1 MRQKKP
7 IKKTIRFKQILKGL
21 AVVCFFVFIIF
32 SSFKMVA
39 YLKDSYFFRVK
50 EVNVKGTHFLL
61 KEDITKTLNVKPGM
75 SIFEIDIDRLKE
87 RLKKEPWI
95 REARVERRFPN
106 TLNINIQERVPFAV
120 LLSKDRYL
128 LDDSGFVI
136 KRVDGEKRVNPLIKG
151 AENVD
156 VEIGSRVSKDEIHT
170 GLEILKSLK
179 SAGLYDLKDISM
191 IDVSQRERASVK
203 TQNMDIRLN
212 TDNFKREISRLK
224 TVSKLLKR
232 DKRRIAYV
240 DLSFKKKIIVKYF

>member
-1 MRQKKP
+1 MRQKKST
-7 IKKTIRFKQILKGL
+7 KKTIRFKQILKGL

-32 SSFKMVA
+32 SSFKMIT
-39 YLKDSYFFRVK
+39 YLKDSNFFRVK
-50 EVNVKGTHFLL
+50 EINVKGTHFLL
-61 KEDITKTLNVKPGM
+61 KEDITKALSVKPGM

-106 TLNINIQERVPFAV
+106 TLNIDIQERVPFAV
-120 LLSKDRYL
+120 LLSKERYL

-136 KRVDGEKRVNPLIKG
+136 KRVDDEKQANPLIKG

-156 VEIGSRVSKDEIHT
+156 IEIGNRVSKEGVRK

-191 IDVSQRERASVK
+191 IDISKGERVSVK
-203 TQNMDIRLN
+203 TRDMDIRLN

-240 DLSFKKKIIVKYF
+240 DLSFEKKIIVKYF